1 MKHVIMFKG
10 GVETLEFF
18 SVEISRYLPEDEY
31 DVFWYDLFMSE
42 SSFVHLLEIYN
53 THKDEEFVVLT
64 FNFEGLEGETG
75 LYQKLNWNF
84 WDYSGIKVVN
94 IVVDHPLYYH
104 KYLATRPQNYVQ
116 IDIDKVHMEYMNR
129 FYPDVKTLFM
139 ASAGTEVNKDRKAY
153 EKGVYIPVKDRPMDI
168 IFTGNYTPKH
178 ILRKQID
185 NLEQDYI
192 DFYEK
197 VLSDI
202 INHPDMTIDEAV
214 EKHLREEFIDLTD
227 EQLCNCMPG
236 MMYADLNVRFHYR
249 ELAIRALVDSG
260 LKVNTYGEGY
270 NYIVCEHPENI
281 IQHGS
286 ANSQQ
291 CLDNISQAKISLNVM
306 PWFKKGAHDRVFN
319 SCLNGAV
326 CLTDSS
332 SYLDEIFTDGKDI
345 LFYDLNMLKDYEMS
359 GYDYKVIE
367 PMIKRVRELLMDDT
381 ALQSIADNAY
391 ELCRMEHTWEN
402 VTYSLMNQGIL

>member
-1 MKHVIMFKG
+1 M
-10 GVETLEFF
+10 
-18 SVEISRYLPEDEY
+18 
-31 DVFWYDLFMSE
+31 
-42 SSFVHLLEIYN
+42 
-53 THKDEEFVVLT
+53 
-64 FNFEGLEGETG
+64 
-75 LYQKLNWNF
+75 
-84 WDYSGIKVVN
+84 
-94 IVVDHPLYYH
+94 
-104 KYLATRPQNYVQ
+104 
-116 IDIDKVHMEYMNR
+116 
-129 FYPDVKTLFM
+129 
-139 ASAGTEVNKDRKAY
+139 
-153 EKGVYIPVKDRPMDI
+153 
-168 IFTGNYTPKH
+168 
-178 ILRKQID
+178 
-185 NLEQDYI
+185 
-192 DFYEK
+192 
-197 VLSDI
+197 LSDI
-202 INHPDMTIDEAV
+202 INHPDMTIDEAA
-214 EKHLREEFIDLTD
+214 EKHLREEFNDLTD

-270 NYIVCEHPENI
+270 NYIVCE
-281 IQHGS
+281 
-286 ANSQQ
+286 
-291 CLDNISQAKISLNVM
+291 ISLNVM

-367 PMIKRVRELLMDDT
+367 PMIKRVRELFMDDT

-391 ELCRMEHTWEN
+391 ELCRVEHTWEN

>member
-1 MKHVIMFKG
+1 
-10 GVETLEFF
+10 
-18 SVEISRYLPEDEY
+18 
-31 DVFWYDLFMSE
+31 
-42 SSFVHLLEIYN
+42 
-53 THKDEEFVVLT
+53 
-64 FNFEGLEGETG
+64 
-75 LYQKLNWNF
+75 
-84 WDYSGIKVVN
+84 
-94 IVVDHPLYYH
+94 
-104 KYLATRPQNYVQ
+104 
-116 IDIDKVHMEYMNR
+116 
-129 FYPDVKTLFM
+129 
-139 ASAGTEVNKDRKAY
+139 
-153 EKGVYIPVKDRPMDI
+153 MDI

-202 INHPDMTIDEAV
+202 INHPNMTIDEAA
-214 EKHLREEFIDLTD
+214 EKHLREEFNDLTD

-391 ELCRMEHTWEN
+391 ELCRVEHTWEN